1 MLRHHDPVRPQR
13 LDEPRV
19 RDVLDKVASMIRRDE
34 AVSAPVEDENRAADE
49 GQDVP
54 DVGREEIAK
63 LGRGFTGGHDHVG
76 LTCRGARSILGG
88 IRHCSAL

>member
-1 MLRHHDPVRPQR
+1 MLGHEDPVHPRQ

-19 RDVLDKVASMIRRDE
+19 RDVLGKVASMIRRDE
-34 AVSAPVEDENRAADE
+34 PVAAPVEDESRAVNE

-63 LGRGFTGGHDHVG
+63 LGRSV
-76 LTCRGARSILGG
+76 RGCTAIAPRPDVPVSL
-88 IRHCSAL
+88 CPM